1 MITIHQNTQTGNHDS
16 LDFSF
21 LLLKGSQDCPN
32 FRVSEIDKR
41 WDSLDYQSE
50 KAMKVRTP

>member
-41 WDSLDYQSE
+41 WDSPDYQSE